1 MKTQE
6 ELANNPWADA
16 HKYADNKYHMEKGDK
31 HINKYERY
39 EEVKEAFEAG
49 YRQALEDYKDKRYI
63 DEHML
68 LAYVNGGA
76 NLAEDFKDAT
86 KMKENFNRL
95 MAAIDKSIDGNTN
108 N

>member
-16 HKYADNKYHMEKGDK
+16 HKYADNKYHMEKGDFS
-31 HINKYERY
+31 KYERY

-76 NLAEDFKDAT
+76 NLAEDFKNAT